1 MKKFISILG
10 TTAAAVV
17 MSVQLASAELKVG
30 FAAENYAPF
39 TEKGAD
45 GNWTGWEVE
54 IKDALCKAMNEEC
67 TVVEIAWDG
76 IIPALTSKKM
86 DMIIASMSIT
96 EERKQTINFSDKYY
110 NTPAVIVAPK
120 SSDISG
126 DPASVK
132 GKIVGV
138 QVSTIHANYVEKH
151 FTDAEAKSYNT
162 FDEHNQDLVAGRVD
176 AVVGDSLAMQP
187 FLTSDA
193 GKDYE
198 IKGELNDV
206 EIFGPGV
213 GVGLRKEDTE
223 LAARVN
229 AAIKQIR
236 EDGTY
241 DAISKK
247 YFDFDI
253 YGGN

>member
-1 MKKFISILG
+1 MKKTLKILG
-10 TTAAAVV
+10 GTVAALAFSMQLAAAE
-17 MSVQLASAELKVG
+17 MKVG

-45 GNWTGWEVE
+45 GNWKGWEVE
-54 IKDALCKAMNEEC
+54 IKDALCAAMNEKC

-86 DMIIASMSIT
+86 DVIIASMSIT
-96 EERKQTINFSDKYY
+96 DERKKTIDFSDKYY
-110 NTPAVIVAPK
+110 QTPAVIVAPK
-120 SSDISG
+120 SSSVSS

-151 FTDAEAKSYNT
+151 FKDSESKTYNT
-162 FDEHNQDLVAGRVD
+162 FDEHNQDLFAGRVD

-193 GKDYE
+193 GKDFE
-198 IKGELNDV
+198 IKGQLNDV
-206 EIFGPGV
+206 EVFGLGV

-223 LAARVN
+223 LKAKIN
-229 AAIKQIR
+229 AAIAKIR
-236 EDGTY
+236 ADGTY
-241 DAISKK
+241 DKISKK

-253 YGGN
+253 YGG